1 MNCRKRINKV
11 YADFPM
17 VPPAVQQAALVQS
30 YSPLVDISRFNLPQR
45 YKNTLLNETLQR
57 AWKRRF
63 GLPEHTRIVKISN
76 SVCPVCHK
84 RIPMAV
90 YEENNAVWLKKTCP
104 EHGTFEDLYWGSA
117 ELYYY
122 FLQWDAPE
130 YIGKGIANPNT
141 TIEYYREMGGCPMGC
156 GLCPVHKSNTVLA
169 IVDVTNRCNMACP
182 VCFANAGAAG
192 YVYEPTIEQI
202 EFMLRTLRAQR
213 PWPPNAI
220 QISGGEPTL
229 RNDLPEIVRIAKKLG
244 FSHIEVNT
252 NGIRLGNDIEYYKSL
267 LDAGISTLYLQF
279 DTIDESNEGVW
290 KHRLYNSK
298 AYALT
303 RRKVIDNARKLG
315 HRSIVLVVTLARNYN
330 DKDLGRIIDFAIE
343 NRDVVRWVNIQ
354 PVSFSGRARTYT
366 KEEMRKF
373 RITIPDTILEIE
385 RQTGGKISRWD
396 WRPVDW
402 PVAIAKM
409 AEALTGKAKPLF
421 SNNPVCGAATFVYYD
436 EDSRDIVPVTKL
448 VDVDAFERT
457 AWDVYYT
464 AIRGGVWRQ
473 IAKTK
478 ALKLLKTVKDKRLK
492 GLLYDLVVKKDY
504 DSLARFMFNVVGIG
518 IMHFMDVYNFD
529 IERIQRCDIHYASP
543 DGRIMPFC
551 THNNFHREKIEQ
563 AYKIDPSVW
572 TKITGKSLTGF
583 A

>member
-1 MNCRKRINKV
+1 
-11 YADFPM
+11 
-17 VPPAVQQAALVQS
+17 
-30 YSPLVDISRFNLPQR
+30 
-45 YKNTLLNETLQR
+45 
-57 AWKRRF
+57 
-63 GLPEHTRIVKISN
+63 
-76 SVCPVCHK
+76 
-84 RIPMAV
+84 
-90 YEENNAVWLKKTCP
+90 
-104 EHGTFEDLYWGSA
+104 
-117 ELYYY
+117 
-122 FLQWDAPE
+122 
-130 YIGKGIANPNT
+130 
-141 TIEYYREMGGCPMGC
+141 
-156 GLCPVHKSNTVLA
+156 
-169 IVDVTNRCNMACP
+169 
-182 VCFANAGAAG
+182 
-192 YVYEPTIEQI
+192 
-202 EFMLRTLRAQR
+202 
-213 PWPPNAI
+213 
-220 QISGGEPTL
+220 
-229 RNDLPEIVRIAKKLG
+229 
-244 FSHIEVNT
+244 
-252 NGIRLGNDIEYYKSL
+252 
-267 LDAGISTLYLQF
+267 
-279 DTIDESNEGVW
+279 
-290 KHRLYNSK
+290 
-298 AYALT
+298 
-303 RRKVIDNARKLG
+303 
-315 HRSIVLVVTLARNYN
+315 
-330 DKDLGRIIDFAIE
+330 
-343 NRDVVRWVNIQ
+343 
-354 PVSFSGRARTYT
+354 
-366 KEEMRKF
+366 
-373 RITIPDTILEIE
+373 
-385 RQTGGKISRWD
+385 
-396 WRPVDW
+396 
-402 PVAIAKM
+402 M